1 MLLHDII
8 TEGARKHPQN
18 IALIFRDQPQTYA
31 ELAVY
36 VERLKQGF
44 ASLGVQSGEKIGLL
58 LPNCPPFVWAYF
70 AASRIGAIVV
80 PVNPLLKPAELEYI
94 WRDADVRLVV
104 TVAPLLP
111 VVEAARQHLPALRR
125 ILCVTNREE
134 LPDASL
140 ATLTGLSFLSDVL
153 RQGAEEEKRS
163 RGEEEKKG
171 EEKGERRKEKGG
183 PGAASDGT
191 TSNRQQTTNNS
202 FDDCAVIIYTSGTTG
217 HPKGAMLSHRNLTR
231 NVEQIQTR
239 LHILPADRFLTVL
252 PLFHAFAAT
261 VCMNLCLA
269 AGSASVLLENFAPA
283 RTLETM
289 AAHKITIAPAVP
301 AIFHALLA
309 LPGGREYDTSSLRIL
324 ISGGAPLPAPTLT
337 ALEQRFGVPVL
348 EGDGPTE
355 CSPVTSVNPLDGP
368 RKVGSV
374 GPALPGIEV
383 AIWNERDQPVETD
396 EVGEIVV
403 RGDNVM
409 LGYLNQPDAT
419 REAMMN
425 GWYHTGDLGTMDAD
439 GYIFIVDRK
448 KDMII
453 TAGLN
458 VYPREVEETLLS
470 HAGVADAA
478 VVGQPDAFRG
488 ENVLAVVVRKSG
500 VEGEALV
507 SGRELIRYCR
517 ERLANYKTPRRI
529 LFRDTLPRGATG
541 KVVKRLLK
549 KELEMQPSVSEG
561 EDEANTTT

>member
-8 TEGARKHPQN
+8 SEGARKHPQN
-18 IALIFRDQPQTYA
+18 VALIFRDQPQTYID
-31 ELAVY
+31 LAVM
-36 VERLKQGF
+36 VERLGQGF
-44 ASLGVQSGEKIGLL
+44 AALGVEPGARIGLL

-70 AASRIGAIVV
+70 AASQIGAIVV

-111 VVEAARQHLPALRR
+111 VVQAARQNLPALRQ
-125 ILCVTNREE
+125 ILCVTGREE
-134 LPDASL
+134 LGDASL
-140 ATLTGLSFLSDVL
+140 ANLPGLSFLADAL
-153 RQGAEEEKRS
+153 REGTEEGTAK
-163 RGEEEKKG
+163 
-171 EEKGERRKEKGG
+171 EKGERGKEKGG
-183 PGAASDGT
+183 IGAASDGT
-191 TSNRQQTTNNS
+191 TSNTQKTTDNS

-231 NVEQIQTR
+231 NVEQIQQR
-239 LHILPADRFLTVL
+239 LHILPDDRFLTVL

-283 RTLETM
+283 RTLDAM

-301 AIFHALLA
+301 AILHALLA

-355 CSPVTSVNPLDGP
+355 CSPVTSVNPLNGP

-374 GPALPGIEV
+374 GPALPGVDV
-383 AIWNERDQPVETD
+383 AIWNEQDQPAATD
-396 EVGEIVV
+396 EIGEIVV

-419 REAMMN
+419 QEAMTN
-425 GWYHTGDLGTMDAD
+425 GWYHTGDLGTMDVD

-470 HAGVADAA
+470 HPGVADAA
-478 VVGQPDAFRG
+478 VVGQPDARRG
-488 ENVLAVVVRKSG
+488 EDVLAVIVRKPG
-500 VEGEALV
+500 REGEAAV
-507 SGRELIRYCR
+507 SERELIRYCR
-517 ERLANYKTPRRI
+517 ERLANYKTPRRV

-549 KELEMQPSVSEG
+549 KELEMQPSLPEG
-561 EDEANTTT
+561 EKEESGAV